1 MSASG
6 PHRYTRDA
14 ESQSLGSRK
23 TVMAVMHPCQELSFA
38 APLNAGSQLRRFFS
52 AQCPSKVASDLMK
65 TVLVTGIRGKTGR
78 QVAAALTRQ
87 PGIEVRGAGRSRTD
101 LPGVRAIRFDW
112 DEPAGWPDVLT
123 GVSAIYLVK
132 PRTQDPA
139 STVVSFLQF
148 AREVERIVL
157 LSEIGCEGRDES
169 TDERKVEKT
178 VEAMPF
184 DWTILRPNWFMQNF
198 AEPNFYLEDIRD
210 SGVLNVPTGG
220 QPVSFV
226 DTRDIADVAAA
237 ALIGPSHAGR
247 AYTLTGPQ
255 ALTFAEVGEKIGE
268 VAGYRVR
275 HADPPLGEYLSQ
287 EAAGGASESL
297 IEYYRRIYAWIQNGQ
312 TALVSSAVEQVAGHP
327 PRSFSAF
334 VEENKD
340 VWRRK

>member
-1 MSASG
+1 MWYSVQQEGRFRAQ
-6 PHRYTRDA
+6 RV
-14 ESQSLGSRK
+14 SRGDS
-23 TVMAVMHPCQELSFA
+23 MM
-38 APLNAGSQLRRFFS
+38 
-52 AQCPSKVASDLMK
+52 

-78 QVAAALTRQ
+78 RVAAALTRQ
-87 PGIEVRGAGRSRTD
+87 SSTEVRGASRSPVN
-101 LPGVRAIRFDW
+101 LPGVRATQFDW
-112 DEPAGWPDVLT
+112 DEPAGWPAVLK
-123 GVSAIYLVK
+123 GVSAVYLVK
-132 PRTQDPA
+132 PATKDPA
-139 STVVSFLQF
+139 SKVTSFLQL

-157 LSEIGCEGRDES
+157 LSEIGCESRDES

-198 AEPNFYLEDIRD
+198 AEPSFYLEDIRD

-226 DTRDIADVAAA
+226 DTRDIAEVAAA
-237 ALIGPSHAGR
+237 ALASSSHARR

-255 ALTFAEVGEKIGE
+255 ALTFAEVGARIGE
-268 VAGYRVR
+268 VAGYEVR
-275 HADPPLGEYLSQ
+275 HEDPPLAEYLSA
-287 EAAGGASESL
+287 EAANETPKSRL
-297 IEYYRRIYAWIQNGQ
+297 EYHQRIYTCIQDGQ
-312 TALVSSAVEQVAGHP
+312 AASISAAVEQVTGHA